1 MTGGRSATV
10 AGLRTFAMFER
21 LSDAALKAIA
31 QRATMRRMAR
41 NDIVVRAGDATDSVY
56 LILSGNLKVLVE
68 DEEGNEVIFSLL
80 GPGDVFG
87 EMGVL
92 DDKPRSATVICL
104 SSCTLAVITQADFMH
119 CLREHF
125 EVTEYMM
132 RGLVRR
138 LRDADRRI
146 ESLALMDVNGRVARL
161 LLDMAETVD
170 GKPTIRGRI
179 SRQDIARMVGA
190 SREMVSRVMK
200 DLREQGLIEESEGQ
214 IVLHD
219 LTG

>member
-10 AGLRTFAMFER
+10 AGLRTFAMFEG
-21 LSDAALKAIA
+21 LTDSALKAIA
-31 QRATMRRMAR
+31 QRATMRRVAR
-41 NDIVVRAGDATDSVY
+41 NATVVRAGDPTDSVF
-56 LILSGNLKVLVE
+56 LVLSGNLKVMVE
-68 DEEGNEVIFSLL
+68 DDEGNEVIFSLL

-92 DDKPRSATVICL
+92 DDKPRSATVTCL
-104 SSCTLAVITQADFMH
+104 NSCTLVVITQPDFMR

-125 EVTEYMM
+125 EVTEYVM
-132 RGLVRR
+132 RGLVGR

-161 LLDMAETVD
+161 LLDMAEMVD
-170 GKPTIRGRI
+170 GKLTIRGRL

-200 DLREQGLIEESEGQ
+200 DLREQGLIDESEGQ
-214 IVLHD
+214 IVLRD
-219 LTG
+219 LIG